1 VRAALSGLRAWL
13 VQRVTAVYLT
23 GFTGYVAAR
32 LALAP
37 PETLAEWSAWV
48 RGPVMST
55 ATALFFCA
63 LLLHAWVGV
72 RDVVLD
78 YVHHAGLR
86 LGALA
91 LLALAL
97 AAQALW
103 ALRVLF
109 GGGA

>member
-1 VRAALSGLRAWL
+1 MKSVLGGLRPWL
-13 VQRVTAVYLT
+13 LQRVTAVYLA
-23 GFTGYVAAR
+23 GFSGYVGGR
-32 LALAP
+32 LALVP
-37 PETLAEWSAWV
+37 PETLADWSAWV
-48 RGPVMST
+48 RGPVMSV
-55 ATALFFCA
+55 ATALFFGA

-78 YVHHAGLR
+78 YVRQAGVR
-86 LGALA
+86 LGVLA

-97 AAQALW
+97 AAQGLW